1 MLKIA
6 KGTLVYSK
14 VVKKLKNPLETPKKR
29 NNSAGKQQIVDK
41 SAVKTAPIITKLFC
55 FIKSLEKYNYIQ
67 KFLVYSNLLH
77 PHLPQHKDNL
87 TYLMD
92 IELVLE
98 LK

>member
-14 VVKKLKNPLETPKKR
+14 VVKKLKTPLDTPKKR

-55 FIKSLEKYNYIQ
+55 FIQSLEKYNYIQ
-67 KFLVYSNLLH
+67 KFLVYNNLLH
-77 PHLPQHKDNL
+77 LLQLQHKGNP
-87 TYLMD
+87 TYLKG
-92 IELVLE
+92 IV
-98 LK
+98 

>member
-14 VVKKLKNPLETPKKR
+14 VVKKLKNPLDTPKKR

-55 FIKSLEKYNYIQ
+55 FIKSLEKCSYIQ

-77 PHLPQHKDNL
+77 LLQPQHKGNP
-87 TYLMD
+87 TYLKG
-92 IELVLE
+92 IV
-98 LK
+98 